1 MTVAAEPGVLK
12 HGIGYD
18 LIVVED
24 RSRHVGLDPVPAVLI
39 LGIRCHA
46 CRKVSYHPKDVTERY
61 CGACH
66 VFHEHFHRG
75 PE

>member
-1 MTVAAEPGVLK
+1 MKPDVGVLK

-18 LIVVED
+18 LVVNRETG
-24 RSRHVGLDPVPAVLI
+24 RLI

-46 CRKVSYHPKDVTERY
+46 CERVSYHPKDIEERY

-66 VFHEHFHRG
+66 TFHEPVQIG
-75 PE
+75 GK

>member
-1 MTVAAEPGVLK
+1 MLEVLK

-18 LIVVED
+18 LVVNRETG
-24 RSRHVGLDPVPAVLI
+24 RLI

-46 CRKVSYHPKDVTERY
+46 CARVSYHPKDIEERY

-66 VFHEHFHRG
+66 RFHEAGQALG